1 MGNQLSGGEQQM
13 LAIGRALMTNPH
25 LLILDEAT
33 EGLSPLIRKEIW
45 AVLARLKAAGQA
57 ILVIDKYLQE
67 LTRVADRHTFIEKGA
82 AAGGATMPPWP
93 PSPACGTATWGLK
106 MTDYARE
113 YDVAAA
119 IPAFMQILADWGTRG
134 AEARAQLFCGWARR
148 LDLAYGASPDET
160 LDLFAPP
167 TQAKAPPLL
176 VFLHGGFWRRL
187 HKNDFAWFARPWLD
201 AGVAVAI
208 VNYGLARPR
217 RSTRSSPRPGAAWP
231 GCGMRRRHTAMIA
244 VAWWCRGIRP
254 ADSSPP
260 WRSPPT
266 GQVSTRRCPAT

>member
-82 AAGGATMPPWP
+82 AAGRATMPHWP

-119 IPAFMQILADWGTRG
+119 IPAFMQILADWGRRG
-134 AEARAQLFCGWARR
+134 APKPAHSCLRM
-148 LDLAYGASPDET
+148 GAGDSTSPT
-160 LDLFAPP
+160 APRP
-167 TQAKAPPLL
+167 TK
-176 VFLHGGFWRRL
+176 
-187 HKNDFAWFARPWLD
+187 PW
-201 AGVAVAI
+201 I
-208 VNYGLARPR
+208 CSRRPR
-217 RSTRSSPRPGAAWP
+217 RPRRRRCWSSCTAVSGAACTRTTSP
-231 GCGMRRRHTAMIA
+231 GLPGRGSTP
-244 VAWWCRGIRP
+244 AWR
-254 ADSSPP
+254 
-260 WRSPPT
+260 WRS
-266 GQVSTRRCPAT
+266 